1 MPAQSLYR
9 CYHNLRAVVRN
20 QVLPFFP
27 MDLVTMKS
35 GRGFHETCNDVYVKA
50 YRKEMSSIVLKD
62 GSSMYSNREL
72 EELTPPQH
80 WEYL

>member
-1 MPAQSLYR
+1 
-9 CYHNLRAVVRN
+9 
-20 QVLPFFP
+20 
-27 MDLVTMKS
+27 MKS